1 MQRKFQKN
9 GTNRA
14 IVLATQIAA
23 IRDECH
29 RAVEVLS
36 STGVL
41 SEAKL
46 AECVR
51 LSDSL
56 EETNRFLKSAVAHV
70 AIARRKSRRRS

>member
-1 MQRKFQKN
+1 MQRKIPKN
-9 GTNRA
+9 GVNGA
-14 IVLATQIAA
+14 MVLATQIAA

-36 STGVL
+36 NADTLCEV
-41 SEAKL
+41 KL

-56 EETNRFLKSAVAHV
+56 ETANRFLKSAVAHV
-70 AIARRKSRRRS
+70 AIARRKIQRRG